1 MVLMTMRA
9 PFLHAGVALG
19 AAVQVSASGGG
30 NARDDVPDSLAA
42 EQHTQ
47 RR

>member
-9 PFLHAGVALG
+9 PLVYAGVALG
-19 AAVQVSASGGG
+19 AAVQVSAPGGG
-30 NARDDVPDSLAA
+30 PPRDDVPDSLAA